1 METESY
7 SDDVFVD
14 SHPSQSGETI
24 TIEEAVIDEDAPASH
39 PEICNDRAS
48 HQSKETDDRIA
59 DYRSNMYSNRDKDGQ
74 DIPIIESARE
84 EEILSDFSDDDQES
98 SN

>member
-1 METESY
+1 METETY
-7 SDDVFVD
+7 SDDVFAD

-24 TIEEAVIDEDAPASH
+24 TIEEAVIDDDAPASH
-39 PEICNDRAS
+39 PDKRISDRAS

-74 DIPIIESARE
+74 DIPII
-84 EEILSDFSDDDQES
+84 
-98 SN
+98 

>member
-7 SDDVFVD
+7 SDDVFAD

-24 TIEEAVIDEDAPASH
+24 TIEEAVIDDDAPASH
-39 PEICNDRAS
+39 RAS

-59 DYRSNMYSNRDKDGQ
+59 DYRSNIYSNRDKDAQ
-74 DIPIIESARE
+74 DIPII
-84 EEILSDFSDDDQES
+84 
-98 SN
+98 

>member
-7 SDDVFVD
+7 SGDVFTD

-39 PEICNDRAS
+39 RAS
-48 HQSKETDDRIA
+48 HQSKATDDRIA
-59 DYRSNMYSNRDKDGQ
+59 DYRSNMNSNRDQDDQ

-84 EEILSDFSDDDQES
+84 EKVFSDFGLDNQEA
-98 SN
+98 